1 MTNDTL
7 RDIAFSSKDM
17 PFDPIRQKN
26 ALELNIA
33 LFVAAQNSP
42 SYEALTEDEKDLFQR
57 QINVMEELWGVVRD
71 RATLQELT
79 EDTPDDPTASQDLS
93 TFDFSFAVQWL
104 KVLKCVRRTSWP
116 EGTFVVK
123 QVPADISS
131 EIIPKMTSLPDSVK
145 NLLLGRSADA
155 AIHYRNQM
163 VQIDCNG
170 IANAWQPNAEDV
182 FADDWQVVTM

>member
-1 MTNDTL
+1 MANKNTSISKPTAESIAEQARNWTGFDKNHSAIILL
-7 RDIAFSSKDM
+7 RNS
-17 PFDPIRQKN
+17 QTGYTHN
-26 ALELNIA
+26 AI
-33 LFVAAQNSP
+33 VC
-42 SYEALTEDEKDLFQR
+42 
-57 QINVMEELWGVVRD
+57 RD

-79 EDTPDDPTASQDLS
+79 EDIPDDPTASQGLS
-93 TFDFSFAVQWL
+93 TFDFSSAVQWL
-104 KVLKCVRRTSWP
+104 KALGCVRRTSWP

-163 VQIDCNG
+163 VQIDRNG

-182 FADDWQVVTM
+182 FADDWQIVTM